1 VAAAE
6 TKRETRSLVRIYL
19 LLVLAIVLWGGSPVA
34 GKLAIRE
41 IPPITAGVLRYGA
54 ASLVLLVLF
63 GRRLP
68 SWEMLSRQD
77 RWNLLGLGILGTFL
91 NHIFFY
97 LGLYL
102 APASHAAILPP
113 TTSPIWT
120 MVLAVRFGGERMARE
135 QFTGMMLCV
144 LGVILVAR
152 PGGPTAA
159 MSGKVLVGDL
169 LLMLG
174 GLSWGAYSFLTKLA
188 MRRLSAMTALVYG
201 MTIGTVLLIP
211 IGLLERPWPAL
222 AAASVWAW
230 TSLLYVIVAC
240 TVLASF
246 WWNLAIQRVGAGRTA
261 VFGNLTPVFGVL
273 LSWWVLGERLTTIQL
288 LGGGLTLAG
297 VWVCQGPGAMR
308 AAWRQTAVRLGGVSI
323 AERRR

>member
-6 TKRETRSLVRIYL
+6 TRSETRSLVRIYL
-19 LLVLAIVLWGGSPVA
+19 LLLLAIVLWGGSPVA
-34 GKLAIRE
+34 GKLAIRG

-68 SWEMLSRQD
+68 SWGMLSRQD
-77 RWNLLGLGILGTFL
+77 RWNLLGLGVLGTFL
-91 NHIFFY
+91 NHICFY
-97 LGLYL
+97 LGLSL
-102 APASHAAILPP
+102 APASHAAILSP

-120 MVLAVRFGGERMARE
+120 MILAVRFGGERMTRD
-135 QFTGMMLCV
+135 QFSGMVLCV

-152 PGGPTAA
+152 PGGPAAA

-169 LLMLG
+169 LLIFG
-174 GLSWGAYSFLTKLA
+174 GLAWGAYSFLTKVA
-188 MRRLSAMTALVYG
+188 MRRLSAMTALAYG

-211 IGLLERPWPAL
+211 VGLLERPWAVL
-222 AAASVWAW
+222 AGASIWAW

-240 TVLASF
+240 TLLASF
-246 WWNLAIQRVGAGRTA
+246 WWNLAIQHVGAGRTA
-261 VFGNLTPVFGVL
+261 VFGNLTPIFGVL
-273 LSWWVLGERLTTIQL
+273 LSGWVLGERLTAVQL
-288 LGGGLTLAG
+288 IGGCLTLAG

-308 AAWRQTAVRLGGVSI
+308 AAWRQTAVRLGGAPI
-323 AERRR
+323 AEKE

>member
-1 VAAAE
+1 MAAAE
-6 TKRETRSLVRIYL
+6 RKQEARPLVRIYL
-19 LLVLAIVLWGGSPVA
+19 LLLLAIVLWGGSPVA

-41 IPPITAGVLRYGA
+41 IPPMTVGVLRYGA
-54 ASLVLLVLF
+54 ASLFLLALF

-68 SWEMLSRQD
+68 SWGMLSRQD

-120 MVLAVRFGGERMARE
+120 MLLAARFAGERMTRG
-135 QFTGMMLCV
+135 QVSGTMLCV
-144 LGVILVAR
+144 LGVVLVAR
-152 PGGPTAA
+152 PGGPAAA
-159 MSGKVLVGDL
+159 MTGSVLVGDL
-169 LLMLG
+169 LLLLS
-174 GLSWGAYSFLTKLA
+174 GLTWGAYSFLSKVA
-188 MRRLSAMTALVYG
+188 MRRLSAMTALAYG
-201 MTIGTVLLIP
+201 MAIGSVLLVP
-211 IGLLERPWPAL
+211 LGLLERPWAAL
-222 AAASVWAW
+222 AGASAW
-230 TSLLYVIVAC
+230 TWLSLLYVIVAC

-273 LSWWVLGERLTTIQL
+273 LSWWVLGERLTAIQL
-288 LGGGLTLAG
+288 IGGCLTLAG

-308 AAWRQTAVRLGGVSI
+308 AAWRQTTVRLGGVPI
-323 AERRR
+323 VEKER